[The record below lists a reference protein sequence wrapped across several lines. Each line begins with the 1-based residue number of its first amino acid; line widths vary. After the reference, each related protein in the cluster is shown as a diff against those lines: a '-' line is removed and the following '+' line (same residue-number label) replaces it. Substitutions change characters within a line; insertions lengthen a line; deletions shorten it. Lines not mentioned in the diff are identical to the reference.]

1 MEILVPV
8 PLYNVKTEFLNIVII
23 LTAFFIFFL
32 ELWTKKFVFYEMFR
46 SVAGEL
52 RCVEVELSNTGP
64 VGAGNIHLVSRTP
77 GLLSFG
83 KKTNAETGSLYEF
96 PLVERNQA
104 PLRLVQED
112 GTVSQARR
120 IYVTIMFILTI
131 LTGLL

>member
-1 MEILVPV
+1 
-8 PLYNVKTEFLNIVII
+8 
-23 LTAFFIFFL
+23 
-32 ELWTKKFVFYEMFR
+32 
-46 SVAGEL
+46 
-52 RCVEVELSNTGP
+52 VEVELSNTGP

-83 KKTNAETGSLYEF
+83 KKTNAETASLYEF

>member
-1 MEILVPV
+1 MIYQMVV
-8 PLYNVKTEFLNIVII
+8 
-23 LTAFFIFFL
+23 
-32 ELWTKKFVFYEMFR
+32 

-77 GLLSFG
+77 GLFSFG
-83 KKTNAETGSLYEF
+83 KKTNAETASLYEF

-112 GTVSQARR
+112 GTVSQARK
-120 IYVTIMFILTI
+120 IYVTKTLILTI
-131 LTGLL
+131 LMGLM